1 MRLIRSVNSEV
12 FEVDFGDF
20 LLQVPIFFN
29 GSTKFWRFDRD
40 LIRSLFV
47 FSSQLECDFVYWRCK
62 KILSFESLNF
72 ALVQFYPFAFP

>member
-29 GSTKFWRFDRD
+29 GSTKFWGFDRD
-40 LIRSLFV
+40 LIRLLFV
-47 FSSQLECDFVYWRCK
+47 FF
-62 KILSFESLNF
+62 FFFSLNVILF
-72 ALVQFYPFAFP
+72 IGGVS